1 MLRCRQLSVLDLLH
15 GVPAALVL
23 EVDVGLVLEQ
33 RLQEL
38 QVSRILREHSHMK
51 TPNPQIKSDEL

>member
-1 MLRCRQLSVLDLLH
+1 MLRCRQHSVLDLLH

-38 QVSRILREHSHMK
+38 QVSRILGEHSHNDDFGPLIRK
-51 TPNPQIKSDEL
+51 

>member
-1 MLRCRQLSVLDLLH
+1 MLRRRQRSVLDLLH

-38 QVSRILREHSHMK
+38 QVSGILRKHSHMK
-51 TPNPQIKSDEL
+51 SHGMR